1 MAIYFAASNFDVAIS
16 RDKRKVRKFAR
27 RNLRFAGLDMKI
39 GVCSRQAL
47 ASEEAFQ
54 NEFGASM
61 IYDVDQRMVFRPD
74 FSVARTF

>member
-39 GVCSRQAL
+39 GVCNRQAL